1 MAFAC
6 NTKKKYSELKL
17 GARDKIYNK
26 IKMVQAVQPYKFFS
40 LSKLNLDV
48 MDEGLFSTIVTIEV
62 RVGESFL
69 VGRET

>member
-26 IKMVQAVQPYKFFS
+26 IKMVQAVQPYKFYS
-40 LSKLNLDV
+40 LSEYNSDKMN
-48 MDEGLFSTIVTIEV
+48 EGLFSAVVTVEV
-62 RVGESFL
+62 RIGESFL